1 MDNILKFYDISL
13 NKEEKDNIYSEYKD
27 RKKDIERKFYL
38 KTSLNM
44 RDIRF
49 LFFALALQI
58 TRQFLLTGKLGE
70 AFDKNDRLAH
80 NDKKIKEEVKKEQ
93 VQYKKKNEEKK
104 VNKSK
109 KGYRTWLEIAM
120 TQKVPYDAMRN
131 STEQKLGLN
140 GSNHRVL
147 TLGHDPILGWIF
159 GTLNIIT
166 DTMTLTNFQSYKIN
180 LKGLII
186 EESIPTFHIFKDGFE
201 SIMEDQYR
209 LPAAIFAQGIHLK
222 SDQFTKMGLPVP
234 ILGIFS
240 EEVAGELYK
249 KNYDSLCAF
258 RDVKTIGN
266 QAILSILVN
275 TIIGL
280 VHELYY
286 DGKNEEERKLYEI
299 KTRRILLYSN
309 IIASTSNIIYSYITQ
324 NIKSL
329 DIGGLGVTI
338 SRIVSDINFINSIKR
353 EFLNT
358 KLSEQYQK
366 EIEKL
371 DIEIEKILKEL
382 NFSE

>member
-1 MDNILKFYDISL
+1 MDNILKYYDISL
-13 NKEEKDNIYSEYKD
+13 SKEEKDNIYSEYKD
-27 RKKDIERKFYL
+27 RKKDIEREFCL

-70 AFDKNDRLAH
+70 SFDKNDRLPH
-80 NDKKIKEEVKKEQ
+80 DDKKIKEEVKKEQ

-258 RDVKTIGN
+258 RDVKTIGS
-266 QAILSILVN
+266 QAILSIFVN

-280 VHELYY
+280 VHGLYY

-299 KTRRILLYSN
+299 KTRKILLYSN
-309 IIASTSNIIYSYITQ
+309 IIASTSDIIYNYVTQ

-338 SRIVSDINFINSIKR
+338 FRIVSDINFINSIKR

-358 KLSEQYQK
+358 KLSEQYQE